1 MLLQSLY
8 RWVVYGNIWVSIGAL
23 AMYICTVILAN
34 LDFRVDVGLVVFFS
48 TLAIYN
54 FHRIFRLDKLYTEK
68 RTPRQQWIIEHAR
81 ALWLITIASSLIVG
95 INVYHLYSKA
105 FLISAFPA
113 LVVVLLYV
121 TPIYSNEKNVFR
133 LRDLPFLKLFLV
145 AFTWAYVTHVFP
157 LVVEYRNFDFIR
169 SPGFIFMFGQR
180 LLFIFAITV
189 PFDFRDLQIDL
200 ANGLKTFANQMGVE
214 HAKKISLLCLAL
226 FALLAMSSFRIGD
239 YKLVEMN
246 ALVLSAMFTGWLIH
260 LSNEHQPEWFF
271 VFLLEGT
278 MIDQLFWLAV
288 LSYLFS

>member
-1 MLLQSLY
+1 MQSLY
-8 RWVVYGNIWVSIGAL
+8 RWVVYGNVWVALGAL
-23 AMYICTVILAN
+23 AMYACTVILAN
-34 LDFRVDVGLVVFFS
+34 LTFRIEVGLVIFFS
-48 TLAIYN
+48 TLAVYN
-54 FHRIFRLDKLYTEK
+54 FHRIFRLHRLYSGP
-68 RTPRQQWIIEHAR
+68 RTARQQWIIDHAR
-81 ALWLITIASSLIVG
+81 SLWLITIASGAIVA
-95 INVYHLYSKA
+95 YWAWTLYSEA
-105 FLISAFPA
+105 LLISAFPA
-113 LVVVLLYV
+113 ILVAILYV
-121 TPIYSNEKNVFR
+121 IPIYAKGGLVFR

-157 LVVEYRNFDFIR
+157 LVVENRNFDFLA

-200 ANGLKTFANQMGVE
+200 ANGVKTFANTLGVE

-226 FALLAMSSFRIGD
+226 FALLAMLSFQLGD
-239 YKLVEMN
+239 YRLVEMN
-246 ALVLSAMFTGWLIH
+246 ALVLSAIFSGLLIQMA
-260 LSNEHQPEWFF
+260 NEHQSEWFF